1 MLTAVGVVG
10 SSRTIPVWINKDQNF
25 CASASTTSTA
35 TATAA
40 QTTQS
45 PQPEQPES
53 AKQESVWDVL
63 DNKAPVEEAAPAQ

>member
-1 MLTAVGVVG
+1 M
-10 SSRTIPVWINKDQNF
+10 WINKDQNF
-25 CASASTTSTA
+25 CASAPTTSTA

-63 DNKAPVEEAAPAQ
+63 DNKAPVEEAAPAQINPLYF